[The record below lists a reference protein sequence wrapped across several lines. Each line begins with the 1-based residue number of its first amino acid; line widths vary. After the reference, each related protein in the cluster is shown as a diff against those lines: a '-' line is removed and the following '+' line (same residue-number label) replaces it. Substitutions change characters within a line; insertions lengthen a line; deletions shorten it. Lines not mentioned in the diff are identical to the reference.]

1 MDYHPLGNTGLTVSV
16 AGLGCGG
23 NSRLGLG
30 RGASFDEC
38 VGVAR
43 AAIDLGVNFLDT
55 AEVYGTEEIVGA
67 AVKAYDR
74 DKLVIST
81 KALFKEGDTAK
92 TVTRKVE
99 ASLKRLGLDHV
110 DIFHF
115 HAVRPAAYEHHRDV
129 LAPALLR
136 LKEQGKVRHVGLTET
151 GPRDPDQAMLSRAV
165 EEAPWEVIMLA
176 YSLVNQGA
184 RTRVFPVT
192 RRRGIGTLLMFVVRN
207 IFSND
212 AYRRAV
218 FAKLVEDGRLDASV
232 LSQGSAD
239 GDPAR
244 LPRRRGR
251 RGEHHRCG
259 LSLCAPRRRRRR
271 HPVRH
276 RQPGACEGQHRVDLA
291 AATPRP
297 GGRAAAQ
304 DVRAPERRRAGSAG
318 AGEGVETCHHRPH
331 LVCSPSFETARSLS
345 RGIRGGPPQD
355 EGSGRGGV
363 GFRVA

>member
-1 MDYHPLGNTGLTVSV
+1 MHYHPLGTTGLTVSV

-43 AAIDLGVNFLDT
+43 EAIDLGVNFLDT
-55 AEVYGTEEIVGA
+55 AEAYGTEEIVGA

-81 KALFKEGDTAK
+81 KALFKTEDTAE
-92 TVTRKVE
+92 TVTQRVE

-110 DIFHF
+110 DVFHF
-115 HAVRPAAYEHHRDV
+115 HAVGPAAYEHHRDV

-136 LKEQGKVRHVGLTET
+136 LREQGKVRHVGLTET
-151 GPRDPDQAMLSRAV
+151 RPRDPEQAMLARAV
-165 EEAPWEVIMLA
+165 EEAPWEVVMLA

-232 LSQGSAD
+232 VAN
-239 GDPAR
+239 GDPLDFLVSEGGAASITDAAYRYGRHEEGADVILFGTGNRAHVKANVESILRPPLPAPVIER
-244 LPRRRGR
+244 L
-251 RGEHHRCG
+251 HRTCG
-259 LSLCAPRRRRRR
+259 HLS
-271 HPVRH
+271 
-276 RQPGACEGQHRVDLA
+276 
-291 AATPRP
+291 
-297 GGRAAAQ
+297 
-304 DVRAPERRRAGSAG
+304 
-318 AGEGVETCHHRPH
+318 
-331 LVCSPSFETARSLS
+331 
-345 RGIRGGPPQD
+345 
-355 EGSGRGGV
+355 GV
-363 GFRVA
+363 GLDLPGPVKA

>member
-38 VGVAR
+38 VSVAR
-43 AAIDLGVNFLDT
+43 AAIDLGVNFIDT

-67 AVKAYDR
+67 AVKEYDR
-74 DKLVIST
+74 DRLVIST
-81 KALFKEGDTAK
+81 KALFKTDDTAE

-115 HAVRPAAYEHHRDV
+115 HAVGPAAYEHHRDV

-165 EEAPWEVIMLA
+165 EEAPWEVVMLA

-184 RTRVFPVT
+184 RSKVFPATV
-192 RRRGIGTLLMFVVRN
+192 RRGIGTLLMFVVRN

-218 FAKLVEDGRLDASV
+218 FAKLVEDGLLEASLV
-232 LSQGSAD
+232 AD
-239 GDPAR
+239 GDPLAFLVSEGGAESITDAAYRYAR
-244 LPRRRGR
+244 HEKGADVILFGTGNEAHVKANIESILRPPLPAPVIERL
-251 RGEHHRCG
+251 HRTFG
-259 LSLCAPRRRRRR
+259 HLS
-271 HPVRH
+271 
-276 RQPGACEGQHRVDLA
+276 
-291 AATPRP
+291 
-297 GGRAAAQ
+297 
-304 DVRAPERRRAGSAG
+304 
-318 AGEGVETCHHRPH
+318 
-331 LVCSPSFETARSLS
+331 
-345 RGIRGGPPQD
+345 
-355 EGSGRGGV
+355 GV
-363 GFRVA
+363 GLDLPGPVKA